1 MTPLLVAAT
10 ALAGGVGAGARF
22 WVDGAVG
29 DALAA
34 RRSRRGGAGAGAGAG
49 APSPYPWGTAV
60 INVSGSLLLGL
71 LTALALGAVV
81 SPTWRAVLGTGLLG
95 GYTTFSTASVDTVRL
110 LAAGRRGA
118 GAASALG
125 LLVAGVAAAGLGLW
139 LGSLVASA

>member
-139 LGSLVASA
+139 LGSLGASA

>member
-1 MTPLLVAAT
+1 MLVAAT

-34 RRSRRGGAGAGAGAG
+34 RRSRRTGRRAGAGAAAG

-71 LTALALGAVV
+71 VTALALGAVV

-139 LGSLVASA
+139 LGSLLAPA